1 MSNLTTTQKDD
12 LLNELDSIKCKM
24 LNNIITYDEAIEQ
37 VFKLG
42 HQNNI
47 DSTVMYNCLYSSK
60 PEMYLN
66 INY

>member
-1 MSNLTTTQKDD
+1 MQNDKKQH
-12 LLNELDSIKCKM
+12 LLNELEIIKNNL

-47 DSTVMYNCLYSSK
+47 DSTIMYNCLYSSK

>member
-1 MSNLTTTQKDD
+1 MQNDKKQH

-47 DSTVMYNCLYSSK
+47 DSTIMYNCLYSSK